1 MPAIYSIHKRTLIPL
16 AILIL
21 LTFLLAACGAA
32 STSNGG
38 SGTTGSGAAGAPSA
52 APVPIKGY
60 GSANGCPSNMV
71 VASSASKANVTLQPA
86 DANTTV
92 TAHNGDV
99 IEIRLPF
106 GHRWNGPATSQG
118 ILQLQAPAG
127 YASKTNNVCVW
138 RFVAQGI
145 GNVNLNF
152 TGQAIC
158 KKGQLCPMFIME
170 VPFKIDVK

>member
-1 MPAIYSIHKRTLIPL
+1 MSAIYSIHKRVLIPL
-16 AILIL
+16 AMFIL

-32 STSNGG
+32 STGNGG
-38 SGTTGSGAAGAPSA
+38 SGTTGSGPTAVPA
-52 APVPIKGY
+52 PIKGY
-60 GSANGCPSNMV
+60 GSANGCPSDMV
-71 VASSASKANVTLQPA
+71 VASSASKANVTLLPA

-92 TAHNGDV
+92 TAHTGDV

-158 KKGQLCPMFIME
+158 KKGQLCPMFIMD